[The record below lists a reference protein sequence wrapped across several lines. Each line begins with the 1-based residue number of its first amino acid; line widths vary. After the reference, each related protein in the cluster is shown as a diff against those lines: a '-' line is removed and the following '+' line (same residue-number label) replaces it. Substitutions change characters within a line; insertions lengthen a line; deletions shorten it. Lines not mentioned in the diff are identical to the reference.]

1 MVKLIEDWVQQ
12 TRKYPPLEI
21 FAGTTGKQKA
31 EKRISDIC
39 EDVYRFNFK
48 EGEVNHVAEMRAD
61 FRELEVLAHFG
72 LPLINPD
79 YTYAAIKKFEKSAL
93 KAIKALDKMHKK
105 DKLLA
110 DYYADWAIN
119 PEELETRI
127 SRWLL
132 RNLFTE
138 SGK

>member
-61 FRELEVLAHFG
+61 FRELEVLANFG
-72 LPLINPD
+72 LSRINED
-79 YTYAAIKKFEKSAL
+79 YIFVAMKRFEKSAL

-110 DYYADWAIN
+110 DYYADWSIS
-119 PEELETRI
+119 PDELETRI